1 MNDIAPDVPSAYA
14 TLRGDAAVS
23 AVTDRLRTLVSES
36 LGTDVAPD
44 DPLMESGLDSVAGVE
59 LQQRAE
65 QEFGVKLE
73 PTAALDHPTPAAL
86 GRHVAD
92 VMGLTRER
100 DVGFGVYAAG
110 LAASSAP
117 AGGYGAA
124 VTITAPVATYAS
136 GVNETFDFWRELA
149 SLGDDPQ
156 TETPLSR
163 YDADLHY
170 HPTTVGEI
178 GVVTVRHAA
187 YLHADAH
194 ERFDADRLRV
204 SAAEALHLDP
214 QQRLLLESC
223 ARATTDP
230 SAAAFD
236 RDRAGAYVGC
246 MYNEAPHLQR
256 VHGVDAGAHAGTG
269 SGAAFMCGR
278 VSYCLG
284 LSGPCVSTDT
294 ACSSSLVAAHLARR
308 AVGAG
313 DADAGLAAGVNLAL
327 LYVNT
332 SVICAIGALSPVGR
346 CKTLDAAADGYG
358 RGEGCGVFVVGGA
371 IDDGGDADSGFGS
384 RDVFVV
390 VASAVNQDGRS
401 SALTA
406 PHGPSQQTL
415 LADVAREERANAA
428 EETRDDASR
437 FVAMHGTGTG
447 LGDPIETAA
456 LSRRSSANVAAR
468 SKRVDE
474 TRQHVFDA
482 TPRLVLNAPKAHYGH
497 TEGAAGVAGLLAA
510 AGHLARG
517 ESAPARH
524 LRVVN
529 PFVASALDAAGFFAP
544 GAPRGRIA
552 APTRDATNAAV
563 AGTSSFGMSGVNA
576 HAVAIRRGRSGSRR
590 TFRFDIGGRRDE
602 IRDDAIRRARRFAYF
617 PKPHPLL
624 GAWRRALDVAEDV
637 FVVPSDD
644 ARLSFVRDHTVMGT
658 ALFPAAAVVSAF
670 AATSRDAETGDPE
683 RFVVVAGTTFAA
695 PLALT
700 GYSRAEART
709 RIQIRRARDE
719 VRLVNAA
726 TGTAH
731 AAGRLT
737 RATSPGRRSG
747 TSPIVFPARVG
758 SVFGNR
764 VDRRVENRV
773 EHRVENR
780 VARARLHAPRRE
792 PGWVDVETVDA
803 SLHLVASIA
812 ADASNV
818 AREGSTPSVRVPA
831 SMDACG
837 FETADADAFSA
848 RRRDA
853 AAGFS
858 PRARS
863 HDGRSETSDHA
874 LLASA
879 RSRVSVRGLLVK
891 SAGPRAV
898 AVATSPD
905 VNASRSFANQVAAR
919 TRHVVTWRATP
930 GDARGTVSFDNILES
945 SRRFVS
951 ALPRSTRPFTS
962 ASVVADVAAAV
973 ASAADVASSSTSSAF
988 AVATKGG
995 SIGGGSP
1002 FAAPDAPRGVD
1013 ASARAGALHAVAR
1026 TVAQEVPGVNGYATD
1041 AAAAEASKAKASK
1054 ANRVRRAA
1062 TDADAETTSPEIT
1075 SSETT
1080 SPLPKYSPPLG
1091 VDSARLA
1098 SARRRRSPR
1107 SSLAAIARA
1116 ARRWN
1121 RSTSHPAP
1129 SPLASSAS
1137 SSSRATS
1144 SAASRRREETV
1155 PRIRSAR
1162 SSASSRRREAFTP
1175 SGIASSG
1182 SVSVR

>member
-1 MNDIAPDVPSAYA
+1 MASGGAADLAASFGLGALEPTRGIAALAAIIAANASPERNAFASASIVATPLSARVLGARGADFTRRFPSFAALVAAETSGKTSRDDVEHGPAENVERGPVNDIAPDVPSAYA

-100 DVGFGVYAAG
+100 EVGFGVYDAG
-110 LAASSAP
+110 LASSSAP

-124 VTITAPVATYAS
+124 VMITAPVATYAS

-346 CKTLDAAADGYG
+346 VRRSTPPRTGTVAARVRRVRG
-358 RGEGCGVFVVGGA
+358 RGRHRRRRRRQF
-371 IDDGGDADSGFGS
+371 GFGS

-406 PHGPSQQTL
+406 PTDPVSRRYSRTSRAGTRERGGGDERRRVAVCRHARHGDGSRRPHRDGGVVATL
-415 LADVAREERANAA
+415 VGERRGAF
-428 EETRDDASR
+428 ETRRRNASTRAQRDASTR
-437 FVAMHGTGTG
+437 AQRSQGALRPHGGRRGRRGSSRGGGT
-447 LGDPIETAA
+447 
-456 LSRRSSANVAAR
+456 SRAR
-468 SKRVDE
+468 RV
-474 TRQHVFDA
+474 RA
-482 TPRLVLNAPKAHYGH
+482 RASPPRREPVRRVRVGRR
-497 TEGAAGVAGLLAA
+497 GVSR
-510 AGHLARG
+510 ARR
-517 ESAPARH
+517 A
-524 LRVVN
+524 
-529 PFVASALDAAGFFAP
+529 
-544 GAPRGRIA
+544 RGRIA

-576 HAVAIRRGRSGSRR
+576 HAVAIRRGGSGSRR
-590 TFRFDIGGRRDE
+590 TFRFDIGGRRDG
-602 IRDDAIRRARRFAYF
+602 IRRARRFAIF
-617 PKPHPLL
+617 QTAPLL
-624 GAWRRALDVAEDV
+624 GAGTRADVAEDV

-658 ALFPAAAVVSAF
+658 TLFPAAAVVSAF

-683 RFVVVAGTTFAA
+683 RFV
-695 PLALT
+695 
-700 GYSRAEART
+700 
-709 RIQIRRARDE
+709 RRRGDD
-719 VRLVNAA
+719 VRGA
-726 TGTAH
+726 
-731 AAGRLT
+731 
-737 RATSPGRRSG
+737 
-747 TSPIVFPARVG
+747 ARVDWIFRG
-758 SVFGNR
+758 GG
-764 VDRRVENRV
+764 E
-773 EHRVENR
+773 
-780 VARARLHAPRRE
+780 
-792 PGWVDVETVDA
+792 
-803 SLHLVASIA
+803 
-812 ADASNV
+812 
-818 AREGSTPSVRVPA
+818 
-831 SMDACG
+831 
-837 FETADADAFSA
+837 DAD
-848 RRRDA
+848 
-853 AAGFS
+853 
-858 PRARS
+858 
-863 HDGRSETSDHA
+863 SD
-874 LLASA
+874 ST
-879 RSRVSVRGLLVK
+879 RSR
-891 SAGPRAV
+891 
-898 AVATSPD
+898 
-905 VNASRSFANQVAAR
+905 
-919 TRHVVTWRATP
+919 
-930 GDARGTVSFDNILES
+930 
-945 SRRFVS
+945 
-951 ALPRSTRPFTS
+951 
-962 ASVVADVAAAV
+962 
-973 ASAADVASSSTSSAF
+973 
-988 AVATKGG
+988 
-995 SIGGGSP
+995 
-1002 FAAPDAPRGVD
+1002 
-1013 ASARAGALHAVAR
+1013 
-1026 TVAQEVPGVNGYATD
+1026 
-1041 AAAAEASKAKASK
+1041 
-1054 ANRVRRAA
+1054 
-1062 TDADAETTSPEIT
+1062 
-1075 SSETT
+1075 
-1080 SPLPKYSPPLG
+1080 
-1091 VDSARLA
+1091 
-1098 SARRRRSPR
+1098 
-1107 SSLAAIARA
+1107 
-1116 ARRWN
+1116 
-1121 RSTSHPAP
+1121 
-1129 SPLASSAS
+1129 
-1137 SSSRATS
+1137 
-1144 SAASRRREETV
+1144 
-1155 PRIRSAR
+1155 
-1162 SSASSRRREAFTP
+1162 
-1175 SGIASSG
+1175 
-1182 SVSVR
+1182 

>member
-1 MNDIAPDVPSAYA
+1 MASGGAANLAASFGLGALEPSRGIAALAAIIAANASPEGNAFVSASIVATPLSARVLGARGADFTRRFPSFAALVAAETSGKTSRDDVEHGPVNDIAPDVPSAYA

-100 DVGFGVYAAG
+100 EVGFGVYDAG
-110 LAASSAP
+110 LASSSAP

-124 VTITAPVATYAS
+124 VTTYAS

-371 IDDGGDADSGFGS
+371 IDDRGDADSGFGS

-456 LSRRSSANVAAR
+456 LSRRSSANVAAN

-474 TRQHVFDA
+474 TTRHVLDA

-552 APTRDATNAAV
+552 APTRDATNVAV

-576 HAVAIRRGRSGSRR
+576 HAVAIRRGGSGSRR

-624 GAWRRALDVAEDV
+624 GAWRRRRGRVRRTFGRRASLVRERSHRDGNG
-637 FVVPSDD
+637 VVP
-644 ARLSFVRDHTVMGT
+644 RGGGRFGVR
-658 ALFPAAAVVSAF
+658 
-670 AATSRDAETGDPE
+670 GD
-683 RFVVVAGTTFAA
+683 G
-695 PLALT
+695 
-700 GYSRAEART
+700 
-709 RIQIRRARDE
+709 
-719 VRLVNAA
+719 
-726 TGTAH
+726 
-731 AAGRLT
+731 
-737 RATSPGRRSG
+737 
-747 TSPIVFPARVG
+747 
-758 SVFGNR
+758 
-764 VDRRVENRV
+764 
-773 EHRVENR
+773 
-780 VARARLHAPRRE
+780 
-792 PGWVDVETVDA
+792 
-803 SLHLVASIA
+803 
-812 ADASNV
+812 
-818 AREGSTPSVRVPA
+818 
-831 SMDACG
+831 
-837 FETADADAFSA
+837 A
-848 RRRDA
+848 RRRD
-853 AAGFS
+853 
-858 PRARS
+858 
-863 HDGRSETSDHA
+863 GRS
-874 LLASA
+874 
-879 RSRVSVRGLLVK
+879 
-891 SAGPRAV
+891 
-898 AVATSPD
+898 
-905 VNASRSFANQVAAR
+905 
-919 TRHVVTWRATP
+919 
-930 GDARGTVSFDNILES
+930 GTV
-945 SRRFVS
+945 
-951 ALPRSTRPFTS
+951 
-962 ASVVADVAAAV
+962 
-973 ASAADVASSSTSSAF
+973 
-988 AVATKGG
+988 
-995 SIGGGSP
+995 
-1002 FAAPDAPRGVD
+1002 
-1013 ASARAGALHAVAR
+1013 
-1026 TVAQEVPGVNGYATD
+1026 
-1041 AAAAEASKAKASK
+1041 
-1054 ANRVRRAA
+1054 
-1062 TDADAETTSPEIT
+1062 
-1075 SSETT
+1075 
-1080 SPLPKYSPPLG
+1080 
-1091 VDSARLA
+1091 
-1098 SARRRRSPR
+1098 RRRRGDDVR
-1107 SSLAAIARA
+1107 GA
-1116 ARRWN
+1116 ARVDWIFPGGGEDADSDST
-1121 RSTSHPAP
+1121 RS
-1129 SPLASSAS
+1129 
-1137 SSSRATS
+1137 R
-1144 SAASRRREETV
+1144 
-1155 PRIRSAR
+1155 
-1162 SSASSRRREAFTP
+1162 
-1175 SGIASSG
+1175 
-1182 SVSVR
+1182 